1 MLNVSIILATLAF
14 LRNVTGEPFLKLT
27 SDGPVVLDATITFKA
42 QLFGAQEYEPPYY
55 FTFSDDASPGHWNE
69 FTSDSTNVVWNVT
82 YGSKWNYEER
92 EYRMNGRVYVDTF
105 FGRDKIAEN
114 HVKYKVTRNLN
125 GVLIYNQNGTV
136 ADKTIKS
143 TNLTEFKV
151 NFHDPSNFLKNA
163 SMTYYWFINETN
175 FGPSND
181 NLFNYTFKVPNY
193 YTIEAI
199 VLAQIS
205 GEPLNLL
212 KSDTNL
218 TSLKPKE
225 LQHQAPPHV
234 KTGMFHLTVESR
246 VPMTHM
252 NFSGN
257 TWVESGRLLDIDI
270 SCDGSGPWTACWTT
284 TVPTPY
290 NVTGNETCDDHEGKM
305 ELGKN
310 CSFPVLW
317 YFREPGYHNLLVVID
332 NEISKEVRVF
342 TINMYNSTHV
352 PPITIVAM
360 PISCSLLGIFFVVL
374 GSILLYNFKRNVAI
388 ETADF
393 DFNTTEKQL
402 EYKTFWE
409 RLRDSMMNAFG
420 SQNNDDISHV
430 SSISSRSVQHPTT
443 SGIHYGSIS

>member
-1 MLNVSIILATLAF
+1 MKIIS
-14 LRNVTGEPFLKLT
+14 G
-27 SDGPVVLDATITFKA
+27 
-42 QLFGAQEYEPPYY
+42 
-55 FTFSDDASPGHWNE
+55 DDASPGHWNE
-69 FTSDSTNVVWNVT
+69 FTSDSTNVMWNVT

-125 GVLIYNQNGTV
+125 GVLGFHQNGTV

-143 TNLTEFKV
+143 TNLTEFTV
-151 NFHDPSNFLKNA
+151 DFHDPSNFLKNA

-218 TSLKPKE
+218 TSLKPKD
-225 LQHQAPPHV
+225 LAHQAPPHV

-246 VPMTHM
+246 KPMTHM

-342 TINMYNSTHV
+342 TINMVCIVIMCKFFFSDELLRKFTISDFPKETHFGHIL
-352 PPITIVAM
+352 IT
-360 PISCSLLGIFFVVL
+360 LFFFFTL
-374 GSILLYNFKRNVAI
+374 
-388 ETADF
+388 
-393 DFNTTEKQL
+393 
-402 EYKTFWE
+402 
-409 RLRDSMMNAFG
+409 
-420 SQNNDDISHV
+420 
-430 SSISSRSVQHPTT
+430 
-443 SGIHYGSIS
+443 

>member
-1 MLNVSIILATLAF
+1 
-14 LRNVTGEPFLKLT
+14 
-27 SDGPVVLDATITFKA
+27 
-42 QLFGAQEYEPPYY
+42 
-55 FTFSDDASPGHWNE
+55 
-69 FTSDSTNVVWNVT
+69 
-82 YGSKWNYEER
+82 
-92 EYRMNGRVYVDTF
+92 
-105 FGRDKIAEN
+105 
-114 HVKYKVTRNLN
+114 
-125 GVLIYNQNGTV
+125 
-136 ADKTIKS
+136 
-143 TNLTEFKV
+143 
-151 NFHDPSNFLKNA
+151 
-163 SMTYYWFINETN
+163 MTYCWIINETN

-342 TINMYNSTHV
+342 TINMVGSHS
-352 PPITIVAM
+352 IT
-360 PISCSLLGIFFVVL
+360 L
-374 GSILLYNFKRNVAI
+374 
-388 ETADF
+388 
-393 DFNTTEKQL
+393 
-402 EYKTFWE
+402 
-409 RLRDSMMNAFG
+409 
-420 SQNNDDISHV
+420 
-430 SSISSRSVQHPTT
+430 
-443 SGIHYGSIS
+443 